1 MREMS
6 VTDAICMLTESDIT
20 LLRKAKK
27 IRATIAN
34 INEDPEW
41 DPVGSDDDA

>member
-6 VTDAICMLTESDIT
+6 VTDAICMLTDGDIT
-20 LLRKAKK
+20 LLRKAKN
-27 IRATIAN
+27 IRATIAR
-34 INEDPEW
+34 INEDPEL